1 MSLSAIGLACE
12 TSRCD
17 YATRTLS
24 GSMDEFNVRS
34 TDLRFDIGFDS
45 ALAKRAGGFMVV
57 FQKVC
62 LDRRLQIL
70 QICKYSDSWFQ
81 NNTPR
86 RVVLLFVL

>member
-45 ALAKRAGGFMVV
+45 ALAKRAGGFINIKTLYDAII
-57 FQKVC
+57 QKTNG
-62 LDRRLQIL
+62 LMPQEYA
-70 QICKYSDSWFQ
+70 KENY
-81 NNTPR
+81 
-86 RVVLLFVL
+86 

>member
-45 ALAKRAGGFMVV
+45 ALAKRAGGFINIKTLCDAII
-57 FQKVC
+57 QKTNG
-62 LDRRLQIL
+62 LMPQEYA
-70 QICKYSDSWFQ
+70 KENY
-81 NNTPR
+81 
-86 RVVLLFVL
+86 